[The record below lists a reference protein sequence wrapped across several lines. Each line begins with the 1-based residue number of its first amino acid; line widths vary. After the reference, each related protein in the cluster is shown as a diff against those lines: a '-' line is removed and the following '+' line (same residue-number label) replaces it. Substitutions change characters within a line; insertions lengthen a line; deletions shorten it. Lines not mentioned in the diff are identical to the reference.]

1 MPNTDNMHSLQ
12 MVSYYFKYA
21 YKVPDYYSTDTQ
33 QRTLQSKCPCHPQ
46 LTVSPELNV
55 YLATPR
61 TLTDRQ
67 HRPGETF
74 ARYLKCHCFNDTKY
88 CLNPSHKRFMILLFN
103 IQMCCQ
109 HVICQLSL
117 LHFTASLS
125 LATK

>member
-33 QRTLQSKCPCHPQ
+33 QRTLKSKCPCHPQ

-55 YLATPR
+55 YLATPH

-67 HRPGETF
+67 HSQE
-74 ARYLKCHCFNDTKY
+74 K
-88 CLNPSHKRFMILLFN
+88 
-103 IQMCCQ
+103 
-109 HVICQLSL
+109 LSL
-117 LHFTASLS
+117 CALNVIVPMIKILFKSFT
-125 LATK
+125 